1 MIDYC
6 MKVAVC
12 DDDPKDLQNI
22 ASLARD
28 IASREGIACDFTLYE
43 SSMSLLKA
51 IEQGVKYHTLL
62 LDVLMDEMGG
72 MALAS
77 ALRRQGN
84 QASIV
89 FISSNRELALQ
100 GYEVSAVRY
109 LAKPIQPVKL
119 SEALMVC
126 YQAGKDTKEILL
138 PTANGQRRISLENLM
153 YAEAWDRG
161 IRLFMTDGQVDVSV
175 RMLEF
180 ERLLPDQQ
188 FVLCHRAYIVNMGFV
203 QNIKRYEL
211 ELKDGTSLLVSKY
224 RFMEV
229 KEKLVAYLKA

>member
-28 IASREGIACDFTLYE
+28 IAGREGIACEFTLYE

-109 LAKPIQPVKL
+109 LAKPIQPEKL

-175 RMLEF
+175 RMLEL